1 MAIGEAGSDLRHH
14 VEEHT
19 DGVAPADRVPE
30 LLEVS
35 REPLGVHPL
44 NDIHAGVVKGLL
56 KNVDFIIYNNRR
68 DALYLDGLM
77 NLSLS
82 GIIMS
87 VVKPVTPMTKVRGN
101 HKTNGRIQQ

>member
-19 DGVAPADRVPE
+19 DRVAPADRVPE

-44 NDIHAGVVKGLL
+44 NDVHAGVVKGLFRS
-56 KNVDFIIYNNRR
+56 VDFITYNRR
-68 DALYLDGLM
+68 EPLYLDGLM

-82 GIIMS
+82 GIIMC

-101 HKTNGRIQQ
+101 HKTNGRILQ